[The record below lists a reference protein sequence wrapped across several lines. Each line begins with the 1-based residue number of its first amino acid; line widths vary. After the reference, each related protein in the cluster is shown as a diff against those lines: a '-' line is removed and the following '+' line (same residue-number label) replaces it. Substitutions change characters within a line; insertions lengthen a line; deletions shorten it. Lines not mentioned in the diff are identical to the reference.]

1 MSQNEKLML
10 KLLNGSNDKSFS
22 FSELQKAVSLLGFR
36 LDRIAGDHHI
46 YVHGEIVEII
56 NLQPAK
62 NNSAKPY
69 QVKQV
74 REIANRYGLYRGEE
88 E

>member
-10 KLLNGSNDKSFS
+10 KLLNGSQDRNFS
-22 FSELQKAVSLLGFR
+22 FTELQKAVALLGFQ

-46 YVHGEIVEII
+46 YIHADILEII
-56 NLQPAK
+56 NLQPTK
-62 NNSAKPY
+62 VGGAKPY

-74 REIANRYGLYRGEE
+74 REIANRYGLYGGAEK
-88 E
+88 